1 MPVKLRNISCF
12 SQYSQVKSLEN
23 ICKML
28 TMNYHLEKEPNTLR
42 VTSYLSRLTVNVDLR
57 QAGRLFRRS
66 EGLKLTEVGEVGL
79 LGDLL
84 RGGGGEHRTAS
95 WCSLC
100 LRTVPGVRCRGLQR
114 GRGGGG
120 VKITL

>member
-1 MPVKLRNISCF
+1 MNI
-12 SQYSQVKSLEN
+12 
-23 ICKML
+23 
-28 TMNYHLEKEPNTLR
+28 
-42 VTSYLSRLTVNVDLR
+42 DLW

-84 RGGGGEHRTAS
+84 WGGGGEHRTAS

-100 LRTVPGVRCRGLQR
+100 LRTMPGVWC
-114 GRGGGG
+114 
-120 VKITL
+120 